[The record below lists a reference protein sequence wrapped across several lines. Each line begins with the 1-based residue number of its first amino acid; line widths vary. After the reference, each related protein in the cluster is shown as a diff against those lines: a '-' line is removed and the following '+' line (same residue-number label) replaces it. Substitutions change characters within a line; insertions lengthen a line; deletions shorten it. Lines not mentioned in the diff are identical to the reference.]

1 MTSADMARAA
11 SNHRNESPR
20 GCTAKTAAWGKT
32 KVNSGSALASA
43 SLKRCAGLLAHGH
56 ARRRERA
63 FLATL
68 NDREVRNRALSRAIR
83 WHVGNKAVWQ
93 ARKRDSRRRSERG

>member
-11 SNHRNESPR
+11 SEHRNEAR
-20 GCTAKTAAWGKT
+20 RDCTAKIAAWVKT
-32 KVNSGSALASA
+32 TANSGRALASA
-43 SLKRCAGLLAHGH
+43 WLKRCAALLGEWD

-68 NDREVRNRALSRAIR
+68 KEMELRDMGLSSADRWREV
-83 WHVGNKAVWQ
+83 NKPFWQ
-93 ARKRDSRRRSERG
+93 A

>member
-20 GCTAKTAAWGKT
+20 DCTAKTAAWVKI

-43 SLKRCAGLLAHGH
+43 SLKRCAALLAEWD

-68 NDREVRNRALSRAIR
+68 NDIELRDMGLSSADRWREV
-83 WHVGNKAVWQ
+83 NKPFWQ
-93 ARKRDSRRRSERG
+93 A

>member
-11 SNHRNESPR
+11 SGHRNESLR
-20 GCTAKTAAWGKT
+20 DCTAKTAAWVKT
-32 KVNSGSALASA
+32 KVNRGRALASA
-43 SLKRCAGLLAHGH
+43 SLKRCAALLAEWD

-68 NDREVRNRALSRAIR
+68 NDIELRDMGLSSADRWREV
-83 WHVGNKAVWQ
+83 NKPFWQ
-93 ARKRDSRRRSERG
+93 A